1 VGRLTNPSPG
11 RRAAPAEKAG
21 GRVAAARPRGPQPNP
36 RRPNKRFLAI
46 TALVL
51 LAWVGFLVV
60 MAWLVRA

>member
-1 VGRLTNPSPG
+1 
-11 RRAAPAEKAG
+11 
-21 GRVAAARPRGPQPNP
+21 VAAARPRGPQPNP